1 MRRFAD
7 YLILLAVLAGFGS
20 CSSKVETVPVPN
32 PMDSI
37 WAGIRDEICH
47 LEETHATLDEWR
59 QRAAEEQVLQSADEL
74 LSTLRET
81 SLTDV
86 DLAEALRKRSSAA
99 KVIHFGFD
107 CDYHA
112 LVFFDKGNRAESVIK
127 W

>member
-1 MRRFAD
+1 MRRFTD
-7 YLILLAVLAGFGS
+7 YLILLAVLAVVGS
-20 CSSKVETVPVPN
+20 CVSKVATVPPPN

-37 WAGIRDEICH
+37 WAGIRDDICR
-47 LEETHATLDEWR
+47 LEETHASLDEWR

-74 LSTLRET
+74 RSALRET
-81 SLTDV
+81 GLTEV
-86 DLAEALRKRSSAA
+86 DLAEALRKRSRAA

-112 LVFFDKGNRAESVIK
+112 LVFFDKGKRAESVIK